1 VRALLDEHFPVT
13 IAVGLRARGHD
24 IIAVQERRDL
34 LGADDAALLS
44 AAARDGRAIV
54 TEDRVDFGRLLLD
67 PPEDVLVH
75 AGLVF
80 VSPARF
86 SRRPAGHMALID
98 ALAALMAAHPGEVGL
113 RGAVVWL
120 AGPGPMPAP

>member
-1 VRALLDEHFPVT
+1 MRALLDEHFPVAV
-13 IAVGLRARGHD
+13 AVGLRELGLDAV
-24 IIAVQERRDL
+24 AVQERPDL

-44 AAARDGRAIV
+44 VAARDGRAIV

-67 PPEDVLVH
+67 PPEDVHVH

-80 VSPARF
+80 VPPTRF
-86 SRRPAGHMALID
+86 SRRPAGRAALVA
-98 ALAALMAAHPGEVGL
+98 ALAALMAAHPGEAAL

-120 AGPGPMPAP
+120 SPPPAP